1 MQADP
6 PPPAHHIVALAG
18 IEGRLP
24 LEIARKAETD
34 GVAKAKQDAFTLIAL
49 GVLGGAFIAFG
60 AIFSNVALA
69 GSQEAPFGLARV
81 VSGLVF
87 GVGLSLV
94 LLAGAQI
101 FTGDVLMVMAWASRQ
116 LSTLRVAR
124 AWCLVWI
131 GNFIGAIS
139 TAALVFLAGHHQF
152 GGGLVGL
159 NALQTA
165 AAKSALPF
173 GRALLLGILCNVL
186 VCLAVWISLSTRLP
200 AHRVLLTMLP
210 VAAFA
215 AAGFEHVVANMYF
228 VSFGLLIKSQ
238 AAPEFWQAIHSSP
251 ERFGALSYVG
261 LVKNLAAVT
270 IGNFVGGA
278 VLVAGTY
285 WMLYLRPRDASFFS
299 AGRPGTRTG
308 VPNSAPPRLT

>member
-1 MQADP
+1 MQVETKP
-6 PPPAHHIVALAG
+6 PPGAHPVVSLTG

-24 LEIARKAETD
+24 PEIAGKAEVD
-34 GVAKAKQDAFTLIAL
+34 GVAKAKQDAFTLLTL

-69 GSQEAPFGLARV
+69 GSQGVVPFGLARV

-101 FTGDVLMVMAWASRQ
+101 ITGDVLMVIAWANRR
-116 LSTLRVAR
+116 LATARMLRVWA
-124 AWCLVWI
+124 LVWV
-131 GNFIGAIS
+131 GNLVGAVS
-139 TAALVFLAGHHQF
+139 TAILVFLAGHHRF

-173 GRALLLGILCNVL
+173 GEALLLGIMCNVL
-186 VCLAVWISLSTRLP
+186 VCLAIWISLSARQP

-215 AAGFEHVVANMYF
+215 ASGFEHVVANMYF
-228 VSFGLLIKSQ
+228 ISFGLLIKTE
-238 AAPEFWQAIHSSP
+238 AAATFWQAISSSP
-251 ERFGALSYVG
+251 DVFAGLSFAG
-261 LVKNLAAVT
+261 LLHNLTAVT
-270 IGNFVGGA
+270 IGNLLGGA
-278 VLVAGTY
+278 VFVAGVY
-285 WMLYLRPRDASFFS
+285 WLLYLRPRQ
-299 AGRPGTRTG
+299 P
-308 VPNSAPPRLT
+308 